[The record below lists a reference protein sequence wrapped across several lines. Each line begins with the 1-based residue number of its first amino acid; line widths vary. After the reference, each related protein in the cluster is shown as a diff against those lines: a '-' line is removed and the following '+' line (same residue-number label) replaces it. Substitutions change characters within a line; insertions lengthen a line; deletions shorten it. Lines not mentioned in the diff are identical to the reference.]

1 MIKQLA
7 IIAVLA
13 FICAASLS
21 ELSAQKKV
29 EEHKIIIIE
38 KEVDNDGNVVEKK
51 IVKEGEE
58 AKAYLKELEKNGETI
73 QKWTTK
79 DGEDLIVDGKSAK
92 MIKKEQYKIKVKD
105 DNGEEVEMIWDGEGE
120 MPEEMKELMDEHD
133 INISTEQ
140 KQIRKKIKVKKNGDV
155 GGQEM
160 EFEFD
165 GEEIPDEVKM
175 ELEKHGI
182 DLTEI
187 VSADGEKHVKVV
199 TSKPPQKAKKAQLGV
214 NIEDH
219 PAGVMVANVV
229 EKSAAAEAGL
239 LKGDVIYQIDDTA
252 LKTIEELV
260 GAVGTYKPGDKIN
273 VAFQRN
279 GENMSKTVTLKERI
293 ELYPFGTWEE
303 VMNNKPQ
310 TIEIEIEEKII
321 KDK

>member
-51 IVKEGEE
+51 IVKEGEQ

-133 INISTEQ
+133 INISTE
-140 KQIRKKIKVKKNGDV
+140 
-155 GGQEM
+155 
-160 EFEFD
+160 
-165 GEEIPDEVKM
+165 
-175 ELEKHGI
+175 
-182 DLTEI
+182 
-187 VSADGEKHVKVV
+187 
-199 TSKPPQKAKKAQLGV
+199 
-214 NIEDH
+214 
-219 PAGVMVANVV
+219 
-229 EKSAAAEAGL
+229 
-239 LKGDVIYQIDDTA
+239 
-252 LKTIEELV
+252 
-260 GAVGTYKPGDKIN
+260 
-273 VAFQRN
+273 
-279 GENMSKTVTLKERI
+279 
-293 ELYPFGTWEE
+293 
-303 VMNNKPQ
+303 
-310 TIEIEIEEKII
+310 
-321 KDK
+321 